1 MRKPRRKSRNRRF
14 PAERRRT
21 DIAIMARAQS
31 RVRLRFPSSNDY
43 FDLMSFAERCILAD
57 AAAGYTWGT
66 LEPRSDS
73 SVCNSDIRKA
83 IRNAPKKISP

>member
-1 MRKPRRKSRNRRF
+1 MRKPRRKSRNRRV

-57 AAAGYTWGT
+57 ASAGYTWGT
-66 LEPRSDS
+66 LEHPLRLLSL
-73 SVCNSDIRKA
+73 
-83 IRNAPKKISP
+83 